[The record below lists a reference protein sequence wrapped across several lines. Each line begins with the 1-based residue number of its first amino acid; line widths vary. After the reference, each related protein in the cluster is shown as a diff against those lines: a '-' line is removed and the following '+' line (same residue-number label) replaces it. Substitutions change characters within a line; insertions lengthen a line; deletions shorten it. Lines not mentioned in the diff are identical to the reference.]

1 MTRTKKG
8 GGGVFDIFMP
18 KAKAAVKAKTERK
31 RRGFRLRRKQEPVRA
46 SVEKAE
52 GRPCSEWW
60 L

>member
-8 GGGVFDIFMP
+8 SGGIFDIFMP
-18 KAKAAVKAKTERK
+18 KAKKVVKLKTRRK
-31 RRGFRLRRKQEPVRA
+31 CRGFRLHRKQEPVTA
-46 SVEKAE
+46 SVERME